1 MRRVVNSLP
10 QGPGFDVVVKGCF
23 LGESKVTA
31 SLHWHHPLGDNRRP
45 NRGWANSSRRPRCIH
60 LSQGSKLI
68 MRRFLAVAFCG
79 LLGVGS
85 VVAAGA
91 PGSGEIF
98 VVQASSEQP
107 TVAIGGS
114 VVPYREVTLAAQ
126 LPGRVKFVAGLE
138 GDAFNDGDLLVAL
151 DESELLAKRAAAYAQ
166 YAAAE
171 AELRNAGVQYSRELW
186 SPQGK
191 AAPGGMGI
199 PNLFDQMFTRPA
211 EDFFGERDRDAE
223 RSADLFASSTRIEQ
237 ARSAMLR
244 AQSEI
249 QAIDAKLRDAK
260 SVAPFKGMIM
270 QKFIEEGDTVQ
281 PGQPM
286 LKFADTSWL
295 QIELDVPARLAQGL
309 QAMQILTRAAT
320 FDDHPE
326 PVDVRIAQIYPM
338 ADVQRHTIKI
348 KLDIPQG
355 VSKPGM
361 YAKVMIPDTSIAAGL
376 ARTPAI
382 PTTSIRYRGSLPIV
396 YVQNAEGQPELRMI
410 REGKRLPGEM
420 TSVLS
425 GIAIGDRVYA
435 NPGPDILREPES
447 RM

>member
-1 MRRVVNSLP
+1 
-10 QGPGFDVVVKGCF
+10 
-23 LGESKVTA
+23 
-31 SLHWHHPLGDNRRP
+31 
-45 NRGWANSSRRPRCIH
+45 
-60 LSQGSKLI
+60 
-68 MRRFLAVAFCG
+68 MRRFFAVAFVG
-79 LLGVGS
+79 MLGI
-85 VVAAGA
+85 AGA
-91 PGSGEIF
+91 SGAGASGSGQIF

-126 LPGRVKFVAGLE
+126 LPGRIKFVAGKE
-138 GDAFNDGDLLVAL
+138 GDAFSGDNLLVAI
-151 DESELLAKRAAAYAQ
+151 EENELLAKRAAAYAQ
-166 YAAAE
+166 YGAAD

-191 AAPGGMGI
+191 SAPGGMGI

-223 RSADLFASSTRIEQ
+223 RSADLFGASTRIEQ

-260 SVAPFKGMIM
+260 SVAPFDGVIM

-281 PGQPM
+281 PGQPL
-286 LKFADTSWL
+286 LKYADTSWL
-295 QIELDVPARLAQGL
+295 QIEIDVPARLAQGL
-309 QAMQILTRAAT
+309 QPMQILLQGAT

-326 PVDVRIAQIYPM
+326 PVDVRVAQIYPM
-338 ADVQRHTIKI
+338 ADVQRHTIKV
-348 KLDIPQG
+348 KFDVPQG

-361 YAKVMIPDTSIAAGL
+361 YAKVLIPDTSIAAGL

-382 PTTSIRYRGSLPIV
+382 PSSAIRYRGSLPIV
-396 YVQNAEGQPELRMI
+396 YIQNAEGGAELRMI
-410 REGKRLPGEM
+410 REGKRLPGGM

-425 GIAIGDRVYA
+425 GIAVGDQVYTD
-435 NPGPDILREPES
+435 PGPDILHEPVGS
-447 RM
+447 P